1 VKPDD
6 RHYDLPMPPIVPAGA
21 VVFGM
26 QLPVQA
32 QSKYFVEPWELEA
45 GPPELLAV
53 AKAADDSGFF
63 YVGVCDHV
71 AIPAELSPRMSAVW
85 YDTIATLAW
94 IAGQTT
100 RTRLLSTV
108 FNLAYRHPLVSAKS
122 FATLDLL
129 SGGRVIVGLGVGHVE
144 KEFAALGLD
153 VTVRAR
159 LTDGALPVFE
169 QALATGVVG
178 DMEIEPRPVQQPRP
192 PIWFGGSVAAAVRR
206 AARADGWIPQGTP
219 RSQMPEMIELF
230 RAERGDDT
238 GDIGAITEWIY
249 VGEPSWDLGRE
260 AVTGSPERI
269 AEAMRAWT
277 DLGVNHLQVRFPS
290 RSASELVEQVT
301 AFGTTV
307 GPLLS

>member
-1 VKPDD
+1 
-6 RHYDLPMPPIVPAGA
+6 MAPIVPAGK

-32 QSKYFVEPWELEA
+32 QSKFFVEPWELDA
-45 GPPELLAV
+45 GPAEMLAV
-53 AKAADDSGFF
+53 AKAADESGFF

-71 AIPAELSPRMSAVW
+71 AIPADLSPKMSAVW
-85 YDTIATLAW
+85 YDTIATLGW
-94 IAGQTT
+94 LAGQTKQ
-100 RTRLLSTV
+100 TRLLSTV

-153 VTVRAR
+153 VSKRAQ
-159 LTDGALPVFE
+159 LTSEAYPVFE
-169 QALATGVVG
+169 QALADGKVG
-178 DMEIEPRPVQQPRP
+178 EMEIEPRPTQRPRP
-192 PIWFGGSVAAAVRR
+192 PIWFGGGVPAAVKR
-206 AARADGWIPQGTP
+206 AAKADGWIPQGTP
-219 RSQMPEMIELF
+219 QEQMPEMIALF

-238 GDIGAITEWIY
+238 GDIGAISEWIY
-249 VGEPSWDLGRE
+249 VGEPSWDLGRP

-277 DLGVNHLQVRFPS
+277 SLGVNHLQVRFPS
-290 RSASELVEQVT
+290 RSVGELVEQVV

-307 GPLLS
+307 GPLL

>member
-1 VKPDD
+1 
-6 RHYDLPMPPIVPAGA
+6 MAPIVPAGK

-32 QSKYFVEPWELEA
+32 QSKYFVEPWEIEA
-45 GPPELLAV
+45 GPAEMLAV

-71 AIPAELSPRMSAVW
+71 AIPDDLSPKMGAVW
-85 YDTIATLAW
+85 YDTIATLGW
-94 IAGQTT
+94 LAGQTKQ
-100 RTRLLSTV
+100 TRLLSTV

-153 VTVRAR
+153 VAHRAK
-159 LTDGALPVFE
+159 LTEEAMPVFE
-169 QALATGVVG
+169 QALATGVVDG
-178 DMEIEPRPVQQPRP
+178 MEIEPRAVQRPRP
-192 PIWFGGSVAAAVRR
+192 PIWFGGGVPAAVKR
-206 AARADGWIPQGTP
+206 AAKADGWIPQGTP
-219 RSQMPEMIELF
+219 QDQLPELIALYRS
-230 RAERGDDT
+230 ERGDDT
-238 GDIGAITEWIY
+238 GDIGAISEWIY
-249 VGEPSWDLGRE
+249 VGDPSWDLGRP

-277 DLGVNHLQVRFPS
+277 SLGVNHLQVRFPS
-290 RSASELVEQVT
+290 RSVDELVDQVT

-307 GPLLS
+307 GPLL

>member
-1 VKPDD
+1 
-6 RHYDLPMPPIVPAGA
+6 MAPIVPAGK

-32 QSKYFVEPWELEA
+32 QSKYFVEPWEIEA
-45 GPPELLAV
+45 GPAEMLAV

-71 AIPAELSPRMSAVW
+71 AIPDDLSPRMGAIW

-94 IAGQTT
+94 LAGQTT
-100 RTRLLSTV
+100 QTRLLSTV

-129 SGGRVIVGLGVGHVE
+129 SGGRAIVGLGVGHVD

-153 VTVRAR
+153 VTHRAK
-159 LTDGALPVFE
+159 LTDEAYPVFA
-169 QALATGVVG
+169 QALADGKVDDV
-178 DMEIEPRPVQQPRP
+178 EIEPRALQQPRP
-192 PIWFGGSVAAAVRR
+192 PIWFGGGVPAAVKR
-206 AARADGWIPQGTP
+206 AAKADGWIPQGTP
-219 RSQMPEMIELF
+219 QEQMPEMIALF
-230 RAERGDDT
+230 RSERGNDT
-238 GDIGAITEWIY
+238 GDIGAISEWIY
-249 VGEPSWDLGRE
+249 VGDPSWDLGRP
-260 AVTGSPERI
+260 AVTGTAEQI

-277 DLGVNHLQVRFPS
+277 SLGVNHLQVRFPS
-290 RSASELVEQVT
+290 RSADELVDQVI

-307 GPLLS
+307 GPLL